1 MAYAS
6 AAGRMGDWRAT
17 FPMHIRHSLHTA
29 LCALVLWG
37 VLPARGEMH
46 TPETDGTNFVL
57 ETFEQDPPFQFPA
70 RWQVRGDRHQAEQ
83 IYQVRVEADNHFLH
97 AQAVSQAIQVGI
109 VQELSPQAFPR
120 LRWRWRVQ
128 QLPPGGDERRQATH
142 DSAAAVYVVFDNRV
156 LPRVLKYVWSTTVP
170 PGTQFPNPVYGRA
183 QIIVLESGPVGLG
196 EWRQETVN
204 VYADY
209 KALFGAE
216 PGAVQGIGLLSN
228 SNHTQSVVSAD
239 YDDFMVL
246 GAE

>member
-1 MAYAS
+1 
-6 AAGRMGDWRAT
+6 
-17 FPMHIRHSLHTA
+17 
-29 LCALVLWG
+29 
-37 VLPARGEMH
+37 
-46 TPETDGTNFVL
+46 
-57 ETFEQDPPFQFPA
+57 
-70 RWQVRGDRHQAEQ
+70 
-83 IYQVRVEADNHFLH
+83 
-97 AQAVSQAIQVGI
+97 
-109 VQELSPQAFPR
+109 
-120 LRWRWRVQ
+120 
-128 QLPPGGDERRQATH
+128 
-142 DSAAAVYVVFDNRV
+142 
-156 LPRVLKYVWSTTVP
+156 VP

>member
-1 MAYAS
+1 MVGDLMAK
-6 AAGRMGDWRAT
+6 
-17 FPMHIRHSLHTA
+17 FPMNICLSLHVA
-29 LCALVLWG
+29 LCTVVLWS
-37 VLPARGEMH
+37 VLPAKGE
-46 TPETDGTNFVL
+46 TPTLETGRTPFVL

-83 IYQVRVEADNHFLH
+83 IYQVHVEADNHFLH
-97 AQAVSQAIQVGI
+97 AQAASQAIQVGI
-109 VQELSPQAFPR
+109 VQEISPQAFPR

-128 QLPPGGDERRQATH
+128 QLPPGGDERHQATH

-156 LPRVLKYVWSTTVP
+156 LPRVLKYVWSTMVP
-170 PGTQFPNPVYGRA
+170 PGTQLPNPVYGRA
-183 QIIVLESGPVGLG
+183 KIIVLESGTAGLG

-204 VYADY
+204 VYTDY

-216 PGAVQGIGLLSN
+216 PGEVQGIGVMSN